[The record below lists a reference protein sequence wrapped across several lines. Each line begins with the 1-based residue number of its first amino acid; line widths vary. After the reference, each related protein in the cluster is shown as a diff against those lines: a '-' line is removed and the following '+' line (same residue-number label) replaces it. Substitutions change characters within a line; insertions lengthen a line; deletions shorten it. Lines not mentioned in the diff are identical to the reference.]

1 MSKLKV
7 DAIIESW
14 NDHVVATKVIGN
26 KVYALQPFAYTY
38 GILLDVDVDSYRGR
52 YCFGSL
58 TEAVSFWN
66 NFTGSQ
72 VPIVGVDGCTAIK
85 V

>member
-1 MSKLKV
+1 MRKLQV
-7 DAIIESW
+7 DAIVESW

-26 KVYALQPFAYTY
+26 TVYALQPFMFTY
-38 GILLDVDVDSYRGR
+38 GILLDVDLHSYRGR

-66 NFTGSQ
+66 NFTGVE
-72 VPIVGVDGCTAIK
+72 VPIIGVDGCTAIK